1 MQILAKTK
9 NNTLITV
16 SRAEKKENYFCLE
29 CNEILH
35 KRSGVYQQE
44 HFYHV
49 KPTLNCRQN
58 NKSIEHIQTQIFI
71 KKLFIDQNCHM
82 EYRFNSINRIADLY
96 VEDLSLVIEIQC
108 SFISLKEVQT
118 RISDYAKLG
127 LKVLWIFHE
136 KKFNKKTKTPVEVFL
151 KNQTYYYTNI
161 NNEGQGMI
169 FDSYFFSKKRSID
182 LGCYLQFPRYLPKDF
197 LLLKRRKKKLPFYFK
212 GDLSFL
218 VLNEKNHELIQKIK
232 GYRSKKLLHF
242 LIQCSMHIKDWF
254 YLTLEKALK

>member
-1 MQILAKTK
+1 MQIFASTK
-9 NNTLITV
+9 NNNLITV
-16 SRAEKKENYFCLE
+16 FQAEKKENYFCLE

-35 KRSGVYQQE
+35 KRSGIYQQE

-71 KKLFIDQNCHM
+71 KKLFENLSCHM

-96 VEDLSLVIEIQC
+96 IEELNLVIEIQC
-108 SFISLKEVQT
+108 SFISVKEVKT
-118 RISDYAKLG
+118 RISDYGKLG
-127 LKVLWIFHE
+127 LRVLWILHE
-136 KKFNKKTKTPVEVFL
+136 KKFNKKTKTPVEIFL

-161 NNEGQGMI
+161 NDVGQGII

-182 LGCYLQFPRYLPKDF
+182 LGCYLSFPRYLPKDY
-197 LLLKRRKKKLPFYFK
+197 LLLKRRRKNLPFYFK

-218 VLNEKNHELIQKIK
+218 ILHEKNHELIQKIK
-232 GYRSKKLLHF
+232 VYRSKNTLHF
-242 LIQCSMHIKDWF
+242 VNQFSMLIKDWF